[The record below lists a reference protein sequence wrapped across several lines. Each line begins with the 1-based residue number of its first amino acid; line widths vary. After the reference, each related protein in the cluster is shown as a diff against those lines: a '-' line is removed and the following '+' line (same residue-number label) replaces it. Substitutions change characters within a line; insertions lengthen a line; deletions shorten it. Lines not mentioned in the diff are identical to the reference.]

1 MSTSVLILGGGTMQL
16 PAIQSAL
23 SRKWTVAVADGNQEA
38 PGAELCDHFIHV
50 DLRDLDRLIEAA
62 GKLKRE
68 HGLDGVFTAG
78 TDFSF
83 SVAKIAEAHDL
94 PGIPP
99 ETARGASDKVRMR
112 RIFAEKGVPAPSFV
126 QVLPEESVREKV
138 RQLSFPLV
146 VKPVDNM
153 GSRGVRRV
161 DTCVEL
167 EEAVEKARRSSFSGN
182 VIVEEYIDGPEFSID
197 ALIEGGEI
205 RITGFAD
212 RIIRFSPYFVEM
224 GHTLP
229 SEVEPSLQEAVEST
243 FKRAVSAL
251 GITEGAAKGDVKWNG
266 REAVVG
272 EVAARLSGGY
282 MSGWTFPY
290 ATGIDLTGAALNISV
305 GLSAGNLDP
314 KSSKVSAER
323 AFISIPGTVASLEGH
338 DTARTMEGVKELF
351 VRVSPGDTVG
361 FPTNNVEKCGNIIAV
376 DESRERACQ
385 NAEKAARQVWVHL
398 EPGEGRT
405 ERFLYKKEEGWIE
418 DAFVLNVPENYRYY
432 KEMEPLK
439 ILPGRS
445 TSEHAYNG
453 GGHINGGGYG
463 NNGGHRNGEAGD
475 PEAVGHGAGGPG
487 FFGGP
492 EAGAVPAGAEPE
504 IFVYPLSKLYLE
516 NTLDW
521 HGSTLAQSAEKALS
535 YTAARFIEGEY
546 SGNRHRAGA
555 VILGSVFWTALLR
568 GGLQG
573 AVWSIETVR
582 RITARGDDPRTWWK
596 RIGVRDISGIA
607 PDKER
612 G

>member
-16 PAIQSAL
+16 PAIQTAL
-23 SRKWTVAVADGNQEA
+23 SRKWTVSVADGNPDA
-38 PGAELCDHFIHV
+38 PGAGLCHHFIHV
-50 DLRDLDRLIEAA
+50 DLRDLDGLIEAA
-62 GKLKRE
+62 GRIKDSY
-68 HGLDGVFTAG
+68 GLDGVFTAG

-83 SVAKIAEAHDL
+83 AVAKIAEAHDL
-94 PGIPP
+94 PGMSP
-99 ETARGASDKVRMR
+99 ETAKGASDKVRMR
-112 RIFAEKGVPAPSFV
+112 RIFAQKGVPAPSFV
-126 QVLPEESVREKV
+126 QILPEEGVRE
-138 RQLSFPLV
+138 RTRELSFPLV

-161 DTCVEL
+161 ETCVEL
-167 EEAVEKARRSSFSGN
+167 EEAAEEARRSSFSGN
-182 VIVEEYIDGPEFSID
+182 VIVEEYIDGSEFSID
-197 ALIEGGEI
+197 ALVEGGEI

-229 SEVEPSLQEAVEST
+229 SVVEPSLQEAVEST

-266 REAVVG
+266 KEAVVG

-290 ATGIDLTGAALNISV
+290 ATGVDLTGAALNISV
-305 GLSAGNLDP
+305 GLPAGNLDP
-314 KSSKVSAER
+314 VVKRVSAER
-323 AFISIPGTVASLEGH
+323 AFISIPGTVAALEGR
-338 DTARTMEGVKELF
+338 DKARAMSGVKKLF
-351 VRVSPGDTVG
+351 VRVSPGEEVR

-385 NAEKAARQVWVHL
+385 RAEKAARQVWVRL
-398 EPGEGRT
+398 EPEEEIT

-418 DAFVLNVPENYRYY
+418 DAFTLNVPENYRYY

-439 ILPGRS
+439 ILHGSPFSRGTGKYDGS
-445 TSEHAYNG
+445 KSKG
-453 GGHINGGGYG
+453 
-463 NNGGHRNGEAGD
+463 
-475 PEAVGHGAGGPG
+475 VGFVSAEN
-487 FFGGP
+487 GP
-492 EAGAVPAGAEPE
+492 E
-504 IFVYPLSKLYLE
+504 ILVYPLPKLHLE

-521 HGSTLAQSAEKALS
+521 HGTSLAQSAERALS
-535 YTAARFIEGEY
+535 HTSARFIEGEDGEN
-546 SGNRHRAGA
+546 SLRTGA

-573 AVWSIETVR
+573 AVWCVETVR
-582 RITARGDDPRTWWK
+582 RIVERGEDPCAWGE
-596 RIGVRDISGIA
+596 RIEVPECSGIV
-607 PDKER
+607 PNREP